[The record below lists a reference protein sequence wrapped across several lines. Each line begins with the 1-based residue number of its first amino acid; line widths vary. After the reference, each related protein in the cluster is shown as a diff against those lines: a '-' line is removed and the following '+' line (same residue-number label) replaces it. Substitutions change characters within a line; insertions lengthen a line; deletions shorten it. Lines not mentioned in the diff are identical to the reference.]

1 MKRVLLLIT
10 ILSVSVLTSAC
21 INNFAVKE
29 LNTKAESYL
38 DKGDTETAICRLK
51 SSLDLDD
58 GIYQTH
64 YNLAVAYNNIN
75 NYEGVLE
82 ESQKVLDINPEF
94 YDAIYMMALAKEAL
108 AYKLIENVENPYDLS
123 LEQLSD
129 FNNKASDAIDTYNK
143 YLENKVNATE
153 SDKINSKISELN
165 AKIKEYTEVYD
176 NKNNEVQN
184 QIQDELN
191 NQNSDMVQDTE
202 NSENGNQEEA
212 QDQNQA
218 QGTEE
223 VNQ

>member
-1 MKRVLLLIT
+1 MKKIILLIT
-10 ILSVSVLTSAC
+10 ILSVSVLTTAC
-21 INNFAVKE
+21 INNFAIKE

-58 GIYQTH
+58 GVYQTH

-82 ESQKVLDINPEF
+82 ESQKVIDLNPEF

-108 AYKLIENVENPYDLS
+108 AYRLIENVENPYDLS
-123 LEQLSD
+123 LDQLSE
-129 FNNKASDAIDTYNK
+129 FNNKASDAVDTYNK
-143 YLENKVNATE
+143 YLENKVNAAE
-153 SDKINSKISELN
+153 ADKINAKIAELN

-176 NKNNEVQN
+176 SKNNEVQN

-191 NQNSDMVQDTE
+191 GENSQENNNQNQNADNE
-202 NSENGNQEEA
+202 NQPQQVEETNQ
-212 QDQNQA
+212 
-218 QGTEE
+218 
-223 VNQ
+223 